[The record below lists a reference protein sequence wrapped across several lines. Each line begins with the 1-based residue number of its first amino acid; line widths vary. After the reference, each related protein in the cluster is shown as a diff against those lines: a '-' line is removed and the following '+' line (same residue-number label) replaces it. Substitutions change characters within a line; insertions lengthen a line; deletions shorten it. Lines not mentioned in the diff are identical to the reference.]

1 MKYEKSE
8 LIKQALEI
16 ITEEQCVTLEEVWL
30 LMAIGKQTAYN
41 HGLDQC
47 DEIKA
52 AVQEQK
58 VKRKRKM
65 RRNWVNS
72 DNATLQIA
80 EFKLCSNDDELDRL
94 NTQRVNA
101 NLTVNKP
108 GISLT
113 FGAESDDNG

>member
-1 MKYEKSE
+1 MVYDKNE
-8 LIKQALEI
+8 LIRLALEI
-16 ITEEQCVTLEEVWL
+16 IKEEECVTLEEVWL
-30 LMAIGKQTAYN
+30 LMAISKQTAYN
-41 HGLDQC
+41 QGLDHV

-52 AVQEQK
+52 AVHEQK

-108 GISLT
+108 GIRLT
-113 FGAESDDNG
+113 FGAEQDD